1 VQSVDSRLGKLKFS
15 VRLILQFALAAVLCA
30 QPSAIQSLR
39 QTVTSNHSANP
50 AAHFECIVTV
60 GTGYLLNVPNEF
72 YCQDEQAG
80 ISVITGDRPQ
90 IETGVRV
97 AIVGGAFYAADDD
110 EPQIL
115 ASSVK
120 TISRPGPPAA
130 REVTLAEAV
139 SGAYGGSLISAAGQV
154 HVVAPPD
161 PDREIFFLRDLDGNE
176 MRAYLRNAP
185 ETSNALGLKPGDWV
199 TVTGINLPREERRYQ
214 IRMRS
219 AADVRKL
226 PGSLVPWTKLL
237 WAASAVLVIVGV
249 LLRWAV
255 SLRTKVRAQTREA
268 LRLRD
273 RAEEASRLKSEFLAN
288 MSHEI
293 RTPLHGVLGM
303 QRLALDSASLSSE
316 DRRHLEMAQESA
328 QALLGLLNDILDF
341 SKIEANKL
349 ELAAVAYDPR
359 HLVESVCS
367 LFVPVA
373 EQKGLRLDWEA
384 GESVPAWVSGDD
396 VRVRQVLMNL
406 VSNAVKFSSHG
417 GVRVDLGGGKPGEI
431 VFSVA
436 DTGPG
441 VPADARERIF
451 EPFRQADGSTSR
463 KHGGSGLG
471 LAISTRLAAMMGGR
485 LWLDTSTAAGSC
497 FRFSVQA
504 PKAEKPATEIAA
516 PVRPS
521 RPLSILVVEDNRV
534 NQKLI
539 LKLLE
544 RAGHLTALANNGK
557 EALELIES
565 SHFDLALMDVQM
577 PEMDGVETTFRIR
590 HRENLA
596 GAQRMPIIGLTAHAM
611 KGDRERFLA
620 AGMDDYLS
628 KPVAVEDLY
637 AALSRAVTAPVTE

>member
-1 VQSVDSRLGKLKFS
+1 
-15 VRLILQFALAAVLCA
+15 VRLKIQFVFAAVLCA
-30 QPSAIQSLR
+30 QTSPIQSLR
-39 QTVTSNHSANP
+39 RSVSADHSANP
-50 AAHFECIVTV
+50 AASFECTVTV
-60 GTGYLLNVPNEF
+60 GTGYLRNGLNEF

-80 ISVITGDRPQ
+80 ISIITEGRPH
-90 IETGVRV
+90 IDTGERV
-97 AIVGGAFYAADDD
+97 SIIGRAYHAEDDD
-110 EPQIL
+110 EPQVL
-115 ASSVK
+115 AASV
-120 TISRPGPPAA
+120 TPIARPGPPAA

-139 SGAYGGSLISAAGQV
+139 SGDYGGSLISVAGQV
-154 HVVAPPD
+154 HLVAPPN
-161 PDREIFFLRDLDGNE
+161 PERATIFLRDLDGNE
-176 MRAYLRNAP
+176 MRAYLRSSSEP
-185 ETSNALGLKPGDWV
+185 LGLKPGDWA
-199 TVTGINLPREERRYQ
+199 TVTGISLPREERRYQ

-237 WAASAVLVIVGV
+237 WAASLVLVVVGG
-249 LLRWAV
+249 LLYWAV
-255 SLRTKVRAQTREA
+255 SLKTKVRSQTREA

-303 QRLALDSASLSSE
+303 QRLALDSSSLTAE

-328 QALLGLLNDILDF
+328 QSLLGLLNDILDF

-349 ELAAVAYDPR
+349 ELASVVYDPR

-367 LFVPVA
+367 LFVPAA
-373 EQKGLRLDWEA
+373 EEKGLRLDWEA
-384 GESVPAWVSGDD
+384 GESVPGWVCGDD
-396 VRVRQVLMNL
+396 VRVRQILMNL
-406 VSNAVKFSSHG
+406 VSNAVKFTTQG

-431 VFSVA
+431 VFSIA

-441 VPADARERIF
+441 VPAEARERIF

-471 LAISTRLAAMMGGR
+471 LAISARLASMMGGR
-485 LWLDTSTAAGSC
+485 LWLDTSTEAGSC
-497 FRFSVQA
+497 FRFCVQA
-504 PKAEKPATEIAA
+504 PKADKPVTEVSK
-516 PVRPS
+516 PVRPAS
-521 RPLSILVVEDNRV
+521 PLSILVVEDNRV

-557 EALELIES
+557 EALALIET

-590 HRENLA
+590 HRENLS

-611 KGDRERFLA
+611 KGDRERFLS